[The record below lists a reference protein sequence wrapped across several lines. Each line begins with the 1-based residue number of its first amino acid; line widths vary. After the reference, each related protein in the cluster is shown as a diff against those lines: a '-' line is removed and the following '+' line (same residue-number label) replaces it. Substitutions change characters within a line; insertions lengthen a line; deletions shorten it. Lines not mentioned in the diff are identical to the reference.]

1 MSIQLHLRECN
12 GCSNNKTASVRQFLT
27 HFIIV
32 YILLFILIDNPL
44 QLFRKYVI
52 MIPDETTE
60 DPTTTTIVHTTIVF
74 KHDEVPPDDPNE
86 SITPDPTVDQG

>member
-1 MSIQLHLRECN
+1 
-12 GCSNNKTASVRQFLT
+12 
-27 HFIIV
+27 
-32 YILLFILIDNPL
+32 
-44 QLFRKYVI
+44 